1 MKARTVV
8 LVALAAGV
16 MLAAGSARRPN
27 SAGRPAR
34 PVPKRGGLRARSV
47 ALAGLALTA
56 AVVLTA
62 LGAWRLGFTDEPA
75 LGRHVSAA
83 GAPAAPTIAPR
94 PTRPIA
100 TPAPGPTAPAP
111 VWRLLAGGD
120 VLMDRSEA
128 AGFDPFAGLVPSL
141 ATAELAAVNVEMAIA
156 TGGRPADKAFV
167 FRAPPSAAR
176 TIAAAGVDVGNLG
189 NNHALD
195 FGIDALYQ
203 TMASLRA
210 AGVAPVGAGANES
223 EAYAPESFEIAGVRV
238 AVIGASRVLPTVR
251 WAARAGPG
259 LASAYYED
267 RLVEA
272 VRSAKVSHDVV
283 IVMVHWGI
291 EGAPCPNR
299 DQERLGAAL
308 LQAGASVVLGSH
320 PHVLQPIVL
329 RDGGLIAYSLGNFVW
344 HPRSGPTGETGVLEV
359 RFEGSRVSGY
369 QLYPHVL
376 DGRGAPVPA
385 GPAAAWRIQA
395 AVQRPC
401 L

>member
-8 LVALAAGV
+8 LVALAVGV
-16 MLAAGSARRPN
+16 VLAAASARRVG

-34 PVPKRGGLRARSV
+34 PVPSRGGLRARSV

-56 AVVLTA
+56 AAVLAA
-62 LGAWRLGFTDEPA
+62 LGTWRLGFTDEPA
-75 LGRHVSAA
+75 LGGQASAA
-83 GAPAAPTIAPR
+83 AAPTVAPR
-94 PTRPIA
+94 PTPLITA
-100 TPAPGPTAPAP
+100 PAPSPTAPPP
-111 VWRLLAGGD
+111 VWRLLAVGD
-120 VLMDRSEA
+120 VLMEGSEA
-128 AGFDPFAGLVPSL
+128 AGFDPFAGVVPSF

-156 TGGRPADKAFV
+156 TGGSPEAKSFV

-176 TIAAAGVDVGNLG
+176 TMAAAGVDIGNLG

-203 TMASLRA
+203 TMANLRA

-223 EAYAPESFEIAGVRV
+223 EAYAAESFDVAGVRV

-272 VRSAKVSHDVV
+272 VRSAKASHDVV
-283 IVMVHWGI
+283 VVMVHWGI
-291 EGAPCPNR
+291 ELAPCPNG
-299 DQERLGAAL
+299 DQKRLGAAL

-320 PHVLQPIVL
+320 PHVLQPIEL

-344 HPRSGPTGETGVLEV
+344 QPRSGPAGETGVLEV
-359 RFEGSRVSGY
+359 SFEGSRVSGY

-376 DGRGAPVPA
+376 DWRGAPVPA

>member
-1 MKARTVV
+1 MKARTLV
-8 LVALAAGV
+8 LVALAVGV
-16 MLAAGSARRPN
+16 VLAALGARRRR

-34 PVPKRGGLRARSV
+34 PVPSRGGLRARSV

-56 AVVLTA
+56 AAVLAA
-62 LGAWRLGFTDEPA
+62 LGTWRLGFTDEPA
-75 LGRHVSAA
+75 LGGQVSAA
-83 GAPAAPTIAPR
+83 AAPTVAPR
-94 PTRPIA
+94 PTPLITA
-100 TPAPGPTAPAP
+100 PAPSPTAPPP
-111 VWRLLAGGD
+111 VWRLLAVGD
-120 VLMDRSEA
+120 VLMDGSEA
-128 AGFDPFAGLVPSL
+128 AGFDPFAGVVPSF

-156 TGGRPADKAFV
+156 TGGSPEAKSFV

-176 TIAAAGVDVGNLG
+176 TMAAAGVDIGNLG

-203 TMASLRA
+203 TMANLRA

-223 EAYAPESFEIAGVRV
+223 EAYAPESFDVAGVRV

-272 VRSAKVSHDVV
+272 VRAAKASHDVV

-291 EGAPCPNR
+291 ELAPCPNG
-299 DQERLGAAL
+299 DQKRLGAAL

-320 PHVLQPIVL
+320 PHVLQPIEL

-344 HPRSGPTGETGVLEV
+344 QPRSGPAGETGVLEV

-369 QLYPHVL
+369 QLYPHAL
-376 DGRGAPVPA
+376 DWRGAPVPA

-401 L
+401 V